1 MIVATAR
8 LDIATDEG
16 ASLSDVTGDVNAFLQ
31 ASGIASGLCVLSTA
45 SEGSCLTLSAE
56 LDEDVDNLLRVVRTH
71 LSAPS
76 TDRGNMD
83 DVTGPIDRLD
93 VDDSGYPSGGV
104 VADSIT
110 LAIRDGGMN
119 LGSWDA
125 VVLLDSRGP
134 RVCAVD
140 VTLMG
145 A

>member
-8 LDIATDEG
+8 LEIATDEG
-16 ASLSDVTGDVNAFLQ
+16 ASLSDVTDDVNAFLRS
-31 ASGIASGLCVLSTA
+31 SGIAKGLCVLSTA
-45 SEGSCLTLSAE
+45 SEGACLTLSAE

-76 TDRGNMD
+76 PDRGTVD
-83 DVTGPIDRLD
+83 ESLGSIDRLD

-110 LAIRDGGMN
+110 VSVRDGGMN

-134 RVCAVD
+134 RACAVD